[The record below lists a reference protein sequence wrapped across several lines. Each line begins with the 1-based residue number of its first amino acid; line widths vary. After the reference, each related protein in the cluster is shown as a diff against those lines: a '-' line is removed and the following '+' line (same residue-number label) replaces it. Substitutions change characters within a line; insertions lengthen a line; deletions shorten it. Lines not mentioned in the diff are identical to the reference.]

1 MKKFFILMAVLFG
14 SLTST
19 HATVDN
25 IATLQHEGDITY
37 FYGQG
42 ALTTAYNAAV
52 DGDIITLSA
61 GEFTFSGD
69 FEKAITLRGTGIDAT
84 ESTRVSSS
92 MYFSSVNSTSV
103 TTIEGIIFSSSCT
116 IYNNFNENGQG
127 TLNFIKNKFEN
138 VSLYDYYYI
147 DDSQEGRLSVRM
159 YNNFINSF
167 DISSSDPSL
176 RLSVYNCYIA
186 NRLENSSYSE
196 EKAYIYNFSN
206 CVIRYQASSTSYM
219 KGLRFTNCI
228 FYNYYTYNASFP
240 YGVLCNNCVSVN
252 NSSLFNDITESGVN
266 NNTVNAL
273 SDIFKTYDG
282 SANVAAGETFE
293 LTDEAKAAYLGFDD
307 TEVGMQG
314 GMYPYTPTVG
324 YPVITKLDAAAKT
337 SKDGRLTIEIEVD
350 GK

>member
-1 MKKFFILMAVLFG
+1 MKKFFILMAALFG
-14 SLTST
+14 SLTAS
-19 HATVDN
+19 HAIVDN
-25 IATLQHEGDITY
+25 IATLQHEGNLSY

-42 ALTTAYNAAV
+42 ALNTAYEAAV

-61 GEFTFSGD
+61 GTFTFSDEFTKG
-69 FEKAITLRGTGIDAT
+69 ITLRGTGIEAT
-84 ESTRVSSS
+84 EKTYINSRI
-92 MYFSSVNSTSV
+92 YFYSENSTST
-103 TTIEGIIFSSSCT
+103 TTIEGIIFSEGCHV
-116 IYNNFNENGQG
+116 YNNFYENGQG
-127 TLNFIKNKFEN
+127 TLNFIKNKFSY
-138 VSLYDYYYI
+138 VSIEDYEI
-147 DDSQEGRLSVRM
+147 ADDQEGGLLVRL

-167 DISSSDPSL
+167 SIYSSDPSL
-176 RLSVYNCYIA
+176 RLSVYNCYMADIPY
-186 NRLENSSYSE
+186 NSSYSE
-196 EKAYIYNFSN
+196 EKAYMYNFSN
-206 CVIRYQASSTSYM
+206 CVIRYSYSYTSNM
-219 KGLRFTNCI
+219 RGLKFTNCI
-228 FYNYYTYNASFP
+228 FYNYSSFGNSFP

-293 LTDEAKAAYLGFDD
+293 LTDEAKAAYLGIDD